1 MEKLKLI
8 LQKLRS
14 GEGKKAMQEIL
25 GLYQQVGQY
34 RNKVLLHTFVTLIC
48 SLSSI
53 AISMQV
59 RTLVT
64 CLVNGLWR
72 YVAYTV
78 LLCVGLMVFNIILT
92 TVVNR
97 MAGRIKANIRKEL
110 AEQTYGRIMR
120 ADWETVIQHHSG
132 DLMTRMQEDV
142 TTVAGATV
150 GWIPGVIHQTVKAG
164 VAFAAIVYYD
174 YSLLL
179 VVAVVAPLL
188 FLSSR
193 VFVGKLY
200 ESNRKEREINSSVM
214 SLYKESF
221 QHLQSIKG
229 FGLVGLFQ
237 ERMDK
242 QLEERRKIDY
252 AVSDYGIASWL
263 MMYVSGN
270 LAALICLGWAML
282 RIYQGK
288 IDLGILAL
296 LVVMGTT
303 ISGAFSALINLIP
316 QAITSISASERI
328 RNIMELPEEVLE
340 NEKEY
345 NRMLASAKDSGASVK
360 VRHLDFAYHNGG
372 PVLKDVSY
380 TVNSGEIVALV
391 GPSGEGKTTMLR
403 LLLGIV
409 KAENPPLIQVGDVC
423 LPVSAAARRL
433 MAYVPQGNT
442 VLNGTIAD
450 NLRMFNQNATDE
462 EIITALKEACAY
474 EFVEKLPGGI
484 YHNIGESGIG
494 FSEGQNQRLAIARAL
509 MCKTPILL
517 LDEATSALDVA
528 TERRVLANLMKGVQ
542 KRTCILTTHRPSVLA
557 MCDRVYRIGGKTVQ
571 EVGEDE
577 IQRIMNEF

>member
-1 MEKLKLI
+1 MEKLKKI
-8 LQKLRS
+8 LEKLRS
-14 GEGKKAMQEIL
+14 GEGKKALREFF
-25 GLYQQVGQY
+25 GLYQQVGRY
-34 RNKVLLHTFVTLIC
+34 RNRVLLHTFVTLIC
-48 SLSSI
+48 SLTSI
-53 AISMQV
+53 MISMQV

-64 CLVNGLWR
+64 GLVNGLWR
-72 YVAYTV
+72 PVAYTV
-78 LLCVGLMVFNIILT
+78 LLCVALSAFNIVLT
-92 TVVNR
+92 TIVNR

-110 AEQTYGRIMR
+110 AEQTYGKIMR

-150 GWIPGVIHQTVKAG
+150 GWIPGVIHQIVKAG
-164 VAFAAIVYYD
+164 VAFGAIVYYD

-179 VVAVVAPLL
+179 VVAVIAPLL

-200 ESNRKEREINSSVM
+200 ESNRKEREINSTLM

-229 FGLVGLFQ
+229 FGLVELFQ
-237 ERMDK
+237 GRMTD

-282 RIYQGK
+282 RIYRGR

-303 ISGAFSALINLIP
+303 ISGAFQSLINLIP

-328 RNIMELPEEVLE
+328 RNIMELPEEVVE
-340 NEKEY
+340 NERQY
-345 NRMLASAKDSGASVK
+345 DRMLEESRDCGAAVK
-360 VRHLDFAYHNGG
+360 VRHLNFAYHNGT

-403 LLLGIV
+403 LLLGLV
-409 KAENPPLIQVGDVC
+409 KTEHPPIIQVGDVS

-450 NLRMFNQNATDE
+450 NLRMFNREATDE
-462 EIITALKEACAY
+462 EIMTALKEACAY

-528 TERRVLANLMKGVQ
+528 TERRVLDNLMKGVQ
-542 KRTCILTTHRPSVLA
+542 KRTCILTTHRPSVLS
-557 MCDRVYRIGGKTVQ
+557 MCDRVYRIADKTVR
-571 EVGEDE
+571 EIDE
-577 IQRIMNEF
+577 EEIRQVMNDF